1 MNCYTREEV
10 AKHNKLNDCWLIVNN
25 KVYDVT
31 SFISLHPGG
40 CEAILKNAG
49 TDQTHSYNFHGSN
62 GKHLW
67 KYYKIGYIKTDWCIL
82 L

>member
-1 MNCYTREEV
+1 MNYYTREEV
-10 AKHNKLNDCWLIVNN
+10 AKHNKLNDCWVIVNN

-49 TDQTHSYNFHGSN
+49 TDQTH
-62 GKHLW
+62 
-67 KYYKIGYIKTDWCIL
+67 IL
-82 L
+82 